1 MTNKINITK
10 NSVGRTIKEF
20 ALMTLGIAIYA
31 FAWVGVIA
39 PVEGVGGGA
48 TGVAML
54 IYYAT
59 GGVNGGIP
67 IGYSFFVLNAILLIA
82 AIIILGA
89 KFGIKTIYSIIVT
102 SVIMNF
108 LQEVV
113 PANLLGLADDKLL
126 SAILGGALSG
136 IGISF
141 VLQQG
146 GSTGGTDIVA
156 MIINKYRNISYG
168 RVVLVGDFI
177 IIGCSYFIFQNI
189 ATIIYGYVLTA
200 VFSVV
205 ADTLLAGNKQSAQI
219 FIMSDKHKEIADLI
233 THNMHRGVTVLDG
246 VGWYTQKPAK
256 VIMVAVRKS
265 EASQMLQQIK
275 SVDSN
280 AFITMGSVMGVYG
293 KGFDTFR
300 K

>member
-48 TGVAML
+48 TGVALL

-59 GGVNGGIP
+59 GGIDGGFP
-67 IGYSFFVLNAILLIA
+67 IGYSFLILNAILLVA

-102 SVIMNF
+102 SLIMNF

-113 PANLLGLADDKLL
+113 PNNLLGLADDKLL

-177 IIGCSYFIFQNI
+177 IIGCSYFIFHNLS
-189 ATIIYGYVLTA
+189 TIIYGYVLTA

-219 FIMSDKHKEIADLI
+219 FIMSDKYKEIADLI
-233 THNMHRGVTVLDG
+233 THNMHRGVTILDG
-246 VGWYTQKPAK
+246 IGWYTQKPAK